1 MPTKYF
7 KAAALS
13 LNTISGSAQSLAACG
28 EHEIAN
34 YIVECAQRY
43 GIPVVEKPELCDAL
57 SELEIEEE
65 IPPELYEIAAA
76 VLQEVGALIKRS

>member
-1 MPTKYF
+1 MSTKYF

-13 LNTISGSAQSLAACG
+13 LNAIPGSAPYLAACG

-34 YIVECAQRY
+34 YIVECARKF